1 MRIFSN
7 DVYGFMPLRTI
18 WSSEG
23 NIISFFFLKQFFKQ
37 FFRLLVSLSF
47 DF

>member
-18 WSSEG
+18 WSSER
-23 NIISFFFLKQFFKQ
+23 NIISFFFLGEVKETNK
-37 FFRLLVSLSF
+37 LMANLSY
-47 DF
+47 

>member
-18 WSSEG
+18 WSSER
-23 NIISFFFLKQFFKQ
+23 NIISFFFWGKLIKETNK
-37 FFRLLVSLSF
+37 LMANLSY
-47 DF
+47 